1 MIAPHVAESHLRIL
15 PAAAAYLLRILPLDA
30 PNGARNGARVE
41 APNLAAYPLRM
52 EIACLITPTEGPH
65 MIIFLVR
72 MRLII
77 IDDE

>member
-1 MIAPHVAESHLRIL
+1 MSRRSSVRWSRPLLLWNLPCILGYWGRLRWLSERPRQMIP
-15 PAAAAYLLRILPLDA
+15 PLLLVKKR
-30 PNGARNGARVE
+30 
-41 APNLAAYPLRM
+41 
-52 EIACLITPTEGPH
+52 TPTEGPH